1 MDKEYLNKIT
11 GDKPVKIMYETAEI
25 WMMNYMEHCSKADI
39 AQLYEM
45 VQDKLGNKVVVEG

>member
-1 MDKEYLNKIT
+1 MDMEYLNKIT

-39 AQLYEM
+39 VQLYEM